1 MDAAATDSEVALE
14 NLREICHV
22 QVCIEEREGVGTHVE
37 FDDELFDAEGNKVG
51 TSHGLSVIFSS
62 ASGSMMQLFS
72 GTDEFEDGTVI
83 WTGACPSEP
92 SDIAKEHSVVAV
104 GGSGRFLGKVGT
116 RRIQFLEKPSEDLTI
131 VRTSINLHD

>member
-1 MDAAATDSEVALE
+1 MDAVTTEGQVTFE

-22 QVCIEEREGVGTHVE
+22 KVCFEERAGVGTHVE
-37 FDDELFDAEGNKVG
+37 FDDELFDADGSKVG

-104 GGSGRFLGKVGT
+104 GGSGRLLGKVGT
-116 RRIQFLEKPSEDLTI
+116 RRFRFLEKPSEDLTI
-131 VRTSINLHD
+131 IQTSIYLHD